1 MKLSIEIAQT
11 ILNGFDRHYR
21 LFRATSA
28 KAKERYENADWVGAR
43 KASQERIEMYDER
56 VAESVTAVTERFPG
70 AGREETLWPIIKR
83 AYIDLLYEHKQPEC
97 AETFFNSV
105 SRRVIDHRYHRNE
118 YMFGRPSV
126 STEHLD
132 GTEPTYRCYYPRNDE
147 LRGTFFAILKSFELK
162 NDFQNLRRD
171 LDWLAR
177 AVAER
182 FPRGWE
188 RNPNFQIQVL
198 RSLFFRNKA
207 AYIVGR
213 VLNGTNIVPFIVP
226 LLQDNAG
233 RVYADTLLVDPQN
246 IGRIF
251 SLGRAYFMVDMEVPS
266 AYVAFLQS
274 LVPSKPQA
282 EFYTMVGLQKQGK
295 TLFFRDLSH
304 HIKHSSDA
312 FILAPG
318 TKGMVMLVFTLP
330 SFPYVFKVI
339 RDWFSPPK
347 DTDRKQVEACYQYV
361 KKHDRVGRMADT
373 LEYAHVA
380 FPLKRFD
387 HTLVEELRKL
397 APSTV
402 EIDGDQ
408 IVIEHLY
415 TERRL
420 IPLDVYLRD
429 ANHVQLRDAIRD
441 YGNALKD
448 LAGADVFPGDLLL
461 KNFGITRY
469 GRVVFYDYDEL
480 CPLTECRFRSMP
492 KARNDDDE
500 MASEPWYSVDSRDV
514 FPEQFPTFLFPA
526 GKARE
531 IFLQEHK
538 DLADPLA
545 WAAQQTRLREG
556 VMEDIFPYAQEI
568 RFSRRYGP
576 VRYYKE

>member
-11 ILNGFDRHYR
+11 ILDGFNRHYR

-43 KASQERIEMYDER
+43 LASQERIDMYDER
-56 VAESVTAVTERFPG
+56 VAEAVTAVTERFPG

-105 SRRVIDHRYHRNE
+105 SRHIIDRRYHRNE
-118 YMFGRPSV
+118 YMFSRPSV

-132 GTEPTYRCYYPRNDE
+132 GTEPTYRCYYPQNDE

-162 NDFQNLRRD
+162 NEFQNLRRD
-171 LDWLAR
+171 LDYLAR

-188 RNPNFQIQVL
+188 RHPNFQLQVL

-207 AYIVGR
+207 AYVVGR
-213 VLNGTNIVPFIVP
+213 VLNGTNLMPFIVP

-233 RVYADTLLVDPQN
+233 LVYADTLLIDPQN

-251 SLGRAYFMVDMEVPS
+251 SLGRAYFMIDMEVPS

-274 LVPSKPQA
+274 LVPSKPEA
-282 EFYTMVGLQKQGK
+282 ELYTMVGLQKQGK

-339 RDWFSPPK
+339 RDWFAPPK
-347 DTDRKQVEACYQYV
+347 DTDRKQVEACYHYV
-361 KKHDRVGRMADT
+361 KQHDRVGRMADT

-380 FPLKRFD
+380 FPLERFD

-402 EIDGDQ
+402 EIDGDH

-429 ANHVQLRDAIRD
+429 ANDVQMRDAIRD
-441 YGNALKD
+441 YGIALKD
-448 LAGADVFPGDLLL
+448 LAGANVFPGDLLL
-461 KNFGITRY
+461 KNFGLTRY

-480 CPLTECRFRSMP
+480 CPLTECRFRGMP
-492 KARNDDDE
+492 KPRDDDDE
-500 MASEPWYSVDSRDV
+500 MASEPWYFVDSRDV
-514 FPEQFPTFLFPA
+514 FPEQFPTFLFPP
-526 GKARE
+526 GKARN
-531 IFLQEHK
+531 IFLQEHR

-545 WAAQQTRLREG
+545 WTAQQTRLREG
-556 VMEDIFPYAQEI
+556 VIEDIFPYAQEI

-576 VRYYKE
+576 VRDDKE